1 MGVQDRAPR
10 PLGLGSIEGI
20 GPDDALVNL
29 ARLAIFCTVV
39 DSHSFARAADTLAMS
54 VANVSVHIRTLE
66 RLWGCQLF
74 DRRRRGAQLT
84 EAGHAAYEY
93 ATAVLRETVALRAR
107 LRDLAGGEAGVV
119 TLGASSVQG
128 TYILPAMLAEF
139 HRQHPAARLHLL
151 DLVPDQLGEAVARGE
166 IDFAVAS
173 EVTPVYR
180 GLRVERLWVDTMVI
194 LAPPHHPL
202 AHRVARRG
210 RLTLADIAGQEFVTG
225 RIRTLGDQAL
235 DAALAQAGLPPRR
248 SVMLV
253 ASHEGQR
260 QMALQ
265 GVGLVILFR
274 RNVAEELAMGRLVEL
289 PVEGLDM
296 TEECRLLYRATHHFS
311 PLARR
316 LMDFIRARAPSIAAE
331 RQARGPS

>member
-1 MGVQDRAPR
+1 MSAQQNVVLRS
-10 PLGLGSIEGI
+10 LGLGSIEGI

-39 DSHSFARAADTLAMS
+39 DCHSFARAADALAMS

-66 RLWGCQLF
+66 RLWGCPLF

-93 ATAVLRETVALRAR
+93 ATTVLRETVALRAR
-107 LRDLAGGEAGVV
+107 LSDLAGGEAGVV

-139 HRQHPAARLHLL
+139 HRQHPGARLRLL

-202 AHRVARRG
+202 AQRG
-210 RLTLADIAGQEFVTG
+210 RLTLADIASQEFVTG
-225 RIRTLGDQAL
+225 RIRTLGDQML
-235 DAALAQAGLPPRR
+235 DAALAQAGFPPRR

-253 ASHEGQR
+253 ASHEAQK

-274 RNVAEELAMGRLVEL
+274 RNAAEELATGRLVEL
-289 PVEGLDM
+289 SVEGLDM

-316 LMDFIRARAPSIAAE
+316 LMDFIRAQAPRIATE
-331 RQARGPS
+331 RQGPATS